1 MYSIFE
7 LSLPICAI
15 VFSLLLIIVYFTKRR
30 INLLEN
36 KMYCVMLICVF
47 MDSILVTL
55 EKSLV
60 INRELSSIPELTQFV
75 VGVLNKFDATTLIVL
90 TSALFLYIYIIT
102 IKPTD
107 KKFKKTLYI
116 TILTNIIFMVLIFLL
131 DVQLITNGEIIS
143 ISGTTLYPTYI
154 GCGLNI
160 IHSIIITLS
169 NIKQI
174 TKKHIPLI
182 ITILMFIL
190 LILIF
195 AFNPYITVISILL
208 TFVNYVMYYTIE
220 NPDMQLLEEI
230 HKAKEISDSAN
241 EEKSL
246 FLYNMTQEI
255 RNINK
260 KIDDDADNI
269 LDSKDWEETYESA
282 RDIKSLTAKF
292 NSMTNDILDVSQ
304 INSSNIKVYNSKYN
318 IKNILKHIINI
329 YADICKDKAL
339 KFITNIDHNIPEIL
353 YGDPIG
359 LKEILTIILDNST
372 KYTEKGYIEFNV
384 NTIIKNDIC
393 RLIITIEDS
402 GTGISS
408 ENINKIKIDNK
419 SLSKA
424 NEVTTLMNGTMII
437 SSDYGKG
444 TKIKIILDQKIELIE
459 NEEVS
464 KYKKIFDNVEILVID
479 DSDSG
484 HKIIDKLLKDTNIKI
499 DKAINGK
506 ESINKIK
513 LNKYDVILLDEELS
527 QISGAELI
535 KKIKEIRNFNT
546 PIILLTKDNSYEYNE
561 EYLKLG
567 FNDYILK
574 PLKKDNLL
582 DIINKYAK
590 KDD

>member
-1 MYSIFE
+1 
-7 LSLPICAI
+7 
-15 VFSLLLIIVYFTKRR
+15 
-30 INLLEN
+30 
-36 KMYCVMLICVF
+36 MYCVMLICVF
-47 MDSILVTL
+47 IDSILVTL
-55 EKSLV
+55 EKGLV
-60 INRELSSIPELTQFV
+60 INQELLEIPQITQFV

-102 IKPTD
+102 IKPND
-107 KKFKKTLYI
+107 KQFKKTLYA
-116 TILTNIIFMVLIFLL
+116 TISMNIIFMILIFLL
-131 DVQLITNGEIIS
+131 DVHLITNGEIIS
-143 ISGTTLYPTYI
+143 ISGTALYPTYI

-160 IHSIIITLS
+160 IQSIFITLL
-169 NIKQI
+169 NIKKI

-195 AFNPYITVISILL
+195 TFNPYITVISILL

-220 NPDMQLLEEI
+220 NPDIQLLEEI
-230 HKAKEISDSAN
+230 HKSKEISDSAN
-241 EEKSL
+241 EEKTL

-260 KIDDDADNI
+260 KIDDDADII

-282 RDIKSLTAKF
+282 RDIKSLTSKF
-292 NSMTNDILDVSQ
+292 NSMTNEILDISQ
-304 INSSNIKVYNSKYN
+304 ISSSNIKVYNTKYN
-318 IKNILKHIINI
+318 IKNLLKHIVNI
-329 YADICKDKAL
+329 YTDISKDKEL

-353 YGDPIG
+353 YGDSIE
-359 LKEILTIILDNST
+359 LKEILTIILNNST

-408 ENINKIKIDNK
+408 ENINKIKIAKK

-424 NEVTTLMNGTMII
+424 NELITLMNGTMMI

-444 TKIKIILDQKIELIE
+444 TKIKIILDQKMEIIE
-459 NEEVS
+459 NKEVS
-464 KYKKIFDNVEILVID
+464 KYENIFNNVKILAID
-479 DSDSG
+479 DLESG
-484 HKIIDKLLKDTNIKI
+484 LKIIDKLLKDTNIEL

-506 ESINKIK
+506 DSINKIRI
-513 LNKYDVILLDEELS
+513 NKYDIILLDEELS
-527 QISGAELI
+527 QISGIELI

-561 EYLKLG
+561 EHLKLG

-582 DIINKYAK
+582 AKINKYTK
-590 KDD
+590 KGD

>member
-1 MYSIFE
+1 
-7 LSLPICAI
+7 
-15 VFSLLLIIVYFTKRR
+15 
-30 INLLEN
+30 
-36 KMYCVMLICVF
+36 MLICVF
-47 MDSILVTL
+47 IDSILVTL
-55 EKSLV
+55 EKGLV
-60 INRELSSIPELTQFV
+60 INQELLEIPQITQFV

-102 IKPTD
+102 IKPND
-107 KKFKKTLYI
+107 KQFKKTLYA
-116 TILTNIIFMVLIFLL
+116 TISMNIIFMILIFLL
-131 DVQLITNGEIIS
+131 DVHLITNGEIIS
-143 ISGTTLYPTYI
+143 ISGTALYPTYI

-160 IHSIIITLS
+160 IQSIFITLL
-169 NIKQI
+169 NIKKI

-195 AFNPYITVISILL
+195 TFNPYITVISILL

-220 NPDMQLLEEI
+220 NPDIQLLEEI
-230 HKAKEISDSAN
+230 HKSKEISDSAN
-241 EEKSL
+241 EEKTL

-260 KIDDDADNI
+260 KIDDDADII

-282 RDIKSLTAKF
+282 RDIKSLTSKF
-292 NSMTNDILDVSQ
+292 NSMTNEILDISQ
-304 INSSNIKVYNSKYN
+304 ISSSNIKVYNTKYN
-318 IKNILKHIINI
+318 IKNLLKHIVNI
-329 YADICKDKAL
+329 YTDISKDKEL

-353 YGDPIG
+353 YGDSIE
-359 LKEILTIILDNST
+359 LKEILTIILNNST

-408 ENINKIKIDNK
+408 ENINKIKIAKK

-424 NEVTTLMNGTMII
+424 NELITLMNGTMMI

-444 TKIKIILDQKIELIE
+444 TKIKIILDQKMEIIE
-459 NEEVS
+459 NKEVS
-464 KYKKIFDNVEILVID
+464 KYENIFNNVKILAID
-479 DSDSG
+479 DLESG
-484 HKIIDKLLKDTNIKI
+484 LKIIDKLLKDTNIEL

-506 ESINKIK
+506 DSINKIRI
-513 LNKYDVILLDEELS
+513 NKYDIILLDEELS
-527 QISGAELI
+527 QISGIELI

-561 EYLKLG
+561 EHLKLG

-582 DIINKYAK
+582 AKINKYTK
-590 KDD
+590 KGD

>member
-1 MYSIFE
+1 
-7 LSLPICAI
+7 
-15 VFSLLLIIVYFTKRR
+15 
-30 INLLEN
+30 
-36 KMYCVMLICVF
+36 MYCVMLICVF
-47 MDSILVTL
+47 IDGILVTL
-55 EKSLV
+55 EKGLV
-60 INRELSSIPELTQFV
+60 INQELLEIPQLTQFV

-102 IKPTD
+102 IKPND
-107 KKFKKTLYI
+107 KQFKKTLYV
-116 TILTNIIFMVLIFLL
+116 TISMNIIFMILIFLL
-131 DVQLITNGEIIS
+131 DVHLITNGEIIS
-143 ISGTTLYPTYI
+143 ISGTALYPTYI

-160 IHSIIITLS
+160 IQSIFITIL
-169 NIKQI
+169 NIKKI
-174 TKKHIPLI
+174 SKKHIPLI

-195 AFNPYITVISILL
+195 TFNPYITVISILL

-230 HKAKEISDSAN
+230 HKSKEISDSAN
-241 EEKSL
+241 EEKTL

-260 KIDDDADNI
+260 KIDDDADII

-282 RDIKSLTAKF
+282 RDIKALTSKF
-292 NSMTNDILDVSQ
+292 NSMTNEILDISQ
-304 INSSNIKVYNSKYN
+304 INSSNLKVYNTKYN
-318 IKNILKHIINI
+318 IKNLLKHIVNI
-329 YADICKDKAL
+329 YTDVCKDKEL

-353 YGDPIG
+353 YGDSIG
-359 LKEILTIILDNST
+359 LKEILTIILNNST

-384 NTIIKNDIC
+384 NTIVKNDIC

-408 ENINKIKIDNK
+408 ENINKIKIDKK

-424 NEVTTLMNGTMII
+424 NELITLMNGTMMI

-444 TKIKIILDQKIELIE
+444 TKIKIILDQKMEIIE
-459 NEEVS
+459 NKEVS
-464 KYKKIFDNVEILVID
+464 KYENIFNNVKILAID
-479 DSDSG
+479 DSESG
-484 HKIIDKLLKDTNIKI
+484 LKIIDKLLKDTNIEI

-506 ESINKIK
+506 DSLNKIK
-513 LNKYDVILLDEELS
+513 TNKYDIILLDEELS
-527 QISGAELI
+527 QISGTELI

-561 EYLKLG
+561 EHLNLG

-582 DIINKYAK
+582 DKINKYTK
-590 KDD
+590 KED